1 MTLGEIARARELRYA
16 SVDSKSPP
24 HFEAFMSIT
33 YADSGVDRDKGDL
46 FVKRI
51 EKMVKSTYS
60 KAVKSGVGGFA
71 SLYDI
76 GKGRYLAA
84 GTDGVGTKLKVA
96 QMLGIH
102 NTVGIDLVAMC
113 VNDVVCTGAR
123 PLFFLDYIGCGKL
136 DLAASEGIIEGIV
149 NGCRQAGAALV
160 GGETA
165 EMPGMY
171 DEGEYDLA
179 GFAVGEVAK
188 KDLLDGTRLKAGD
201 ELVGLASSG
210 LHSNG
215 FSLVRKLLR
224 PEEHELLEL
233 ALTPTRIY
241 VKPALAALENK
252 KLGIRGF
259 AHITGSGFYN
269 IPRINA
275 RFKYVIT
282 ALPETP
288 RIFPELQKRA
298 QLDAREMYSTFN
310 MGVGFVMACQK
321 GKSAELI
328 KFLRK
333 KGEKAF
339 PLGHVEKGKGE
350 TVVRAN
356 GHDFTLV

>member
-1 MTLGEIARARELRYA
+1 
-16 SVDSKSPP
+16 
-24 HFEAFMSIT
+24 MSIT
-33 YADSGVDRDKGDL
+33 YADSGVDREKGDL
-46 FVKRI
+46 FVQRI
-51 EKMVKSTYS
+51 EKMVRSTYH

-71 SLYDI
+71 SLYEI

-96 QMLGIH
+96 QLLGVH
-102 NTVGIDLVAMC
+102 DTVGIDLVAMC

-123 PLFFLDYIGCGKL
+123 PLFFLDYIGCGQL
-136 DLAASEGIIEGIV
+136 DLAVTEGIV
-149 NGCRQAGAALV
+149 KGIVDGCKQAGVALV

-179 GFAVGEVAK
+179 GFSVGEVSK
-188 KDLLDGTRLKAGD
+188 KDLLDGSKLKAGD

-224 PEEHELLEL
+224 AEEEELLKM

-241 VKPALAALENK
+241 VKNALAALAAK
-252 KLGIRGF
+252 KFGIRGF

-269 IPRINA
+269 IPRINSKF
-275 RFKYVIT
+275 RYVVT
-282 ALPETP
+282 NLPEP
-288 RIFPELQKRA
+288 PAIFPVLQERA
-298 QLDAREMYSTFN
+298 LLESQEMYSTFN
-310 MGVGFVMACQK
+310 MGVGFVIACQK
-321 GKSAELI
+321 GKAEALV
-328 KFLRK
+328 KFMNK
-333 KGEKAF
+333 KGERAF

-350 TVVRAN
+350 TVVRA
-356 GHDFTLV
+356 GGLDFELK

>member
-1 MTLGEIARARELRYA
+1 MA
-16 SVDSKSPP
+16 
-24 HFEAFMSIT
+24 IT

-51 EKMVKSTYS
+51 EKMVKSTYN

-76 GKGRYLAA
+76 GKGRFLAA

-96 QMLGIH
+96 QHLGVH
-102 NTVGIDLVAMC
+102 DTVGIDLVAMC

-123 PLFFLDYIGCGKL
+123 PMFFLDYIGCGKL
-136 DLAASEGIIEGIV
+136 ELEASEAIIKGIV
-149 NGCRQAGAALV
+149 DGCRQSGAALV

-179 GFAVGEVAK
+179 GFAVGEVSK
-188 KDLLDGTRLKAGD
+188 KDLLDGSKLKAGD
-201 ELVGLASSG
+201 ELVGIASSG

-224 PEEHELLEL
+224 DDEEELLRL
-233 ALTPTRIY
+233 ALTPTKIY
-241 VKPALAALENK
+241 VKTALAVRDSGK
-252 KLGIRGF
+252 FGVRGF

-269 IPRINA
+269 IPRINNKF
-275 RFKYVIT
+275 RYVIT
-282 ALPETP
+282 NLPETP
-288 RIFPELQKRA
+288 RIFPILQERA
-298 QLDAREMYSTFN
+298 MLDAKEMYSTFN
-310 MGVGFVMACQK
+310 MGVGFVIACQK
-321 GKSAELI
+321 GKAEALL
-328 KFLRK
+328 KFLAK
-333 KGEKAF
+333 KGERAF
-339 PLGHVEKGKGE
+339 RLGYVEKGKGE